1 MLRCISYNCNS
12 VRNNAEIVKDLLNSC
27 DILLLQELILL
38 KSDLHFLDN
47 LNEDFENVA
56 FVDDR
61 ESKGIIE
68 GRPARGVG
76 IL

>member
-27 DILLLQELILL
+27 DILL